1 VLKLSHLLIVV
12 VLVSLLVGVVAEG
25 SYRVWHD
32 TDEERK
38 SAVDALDAAA
48 GEAQAKLVEVWKT
61 IEKPIGFNPPES
73 VEIHVKNNSDRRIS
87 GLVFSWRQGTAPWG
101 DPALVS
107 FVMPGKTTMVGRELP
122 SGLSAGQKKLFS
134 ADVYFQDDK
143 NLFWRATPR
152 EDGGGLV
159 RRSPVDHTAST

>member
-1 VLKLSHLLIVV
+1 
-12 VLVSLLVGVVAEG
+12 
-25 SYRVWHD
+25 
-32 TDEERK
+32 
-38 SAVDALDAAA
+38 
-48 GEAQAKLVEVWKT
+48 
-61 IEKPIGFNPPES
+61 
-73 VEIHVKNNSDRRIS
+73 
-87 GLVFSWRQGTAPWG
+87 
-101 DPALVS
+101 
-107 FVMPGKTTMVGRELP
+107 MVGRELP